1 MDVLDLNERG
11 METSIAQEL
20 EISMLCSSLV
30 SLNIC
35 PNLVL
40 VSSVF
45 QSEFGAP
52 NNLWR
57 NPQRN
62 GLVLR
67 ENKELSNERTIIS
80 AVDLPKKSQLQRGN
94 FQYIKMEF
102 CPGGDLEDLVRR
114 AVRLQVQVV
123 RSILFQ
129 MFFAFYTCREK
140 FNLRHFDV
148 KLLNFFVSTGGSLLS
163 PIQKLQHEEN
173 EKSLN
178 YEKNNNNNNYD
189 NFNNRYHDNVNI
201 SQDNQI
207 VKMRIGFGDHIFSI
221 PLSINSLC
229 VVKLADFGTSAV
241 GAAGLGESI
250 TQQQVSNNV
259 NLLFLIIY
267 YYFFLFISTPQ
278 NRENRQMQ

>member
-11 METSIAQEL
+11 METAIAQEL

-45 QSEFGAP
+45 QSEYGPP

-57 NPQRN
+57 NPQRS
-62 GLVLR
+62 GMFLT
-67 ENKELSNERTIIS
+67 ENKEGSHERTTIS
-80 AVDLPKKSQLQRGN
+80 AVDLPKKSQLERGN

-102 CPGGDLEDLVRR
+102 CSGGDLEDLVRR
-114 AVRLQVQVV
+114 AVRLDVQVV

-163 PIQKLQHEEN
+163 PMQKLQYEEN
-173 EKSLN
+173 ERSFN
-178 YEKNNNNNNYD
+178 YEKNQTNSNYD
-189 NFNNRYHDNVNI
+189 NFNNKYNDNINI
-201 SQDNQI
+201 NQDNQI
-207 VKMRIGFGDHIFSI
+207 VKMRVGFGDYIFSL

-250 TQQQVSNNV
+250 TQQQVSKKT
-259 NLLFLIIY
+259 FFFFIIF
-267 YYFFLFISTPQ
+267 FFLK
-278 NRENRQMQ
+278 

>member
-11 METSIAQEL
+11 MEAAIAQEL
-20 EISMLCSSLV
+20 EISMLCSTLN

-45 QSEFGAP
+45 QSEYSAP
-52 NNLWR
+52 DCLWR
-57 NPQRN
+57 NTQKN
-62 GLVLR
+62 NLLLK
-67 ENKELSNERTIIS
+67 NCDERTQIS
-80 AVDLPKKSQLQRGN
+80 AVDLPKKNQLQKGN

-102 CPGGDLEDLVRR
+102 CSGGDLEDLVRR
-114 AVRLQVQVV
+114 AVRLDVQIV

-163 PIQKLQHEEN
+163 PIQRLQHEEN
-173 EKSLN
+173 EKSHN
-178 YEKNNNNNNYD
+178 YENNNNNDSNRNKYNDKYNNNNNNS
-189 NFNNRYHDNVNI
+189 NNNN
-201 SQDNQI
+201 DNQL
-207 VKMRIGFGDHIFSI
+207 VKMKVGFGDIIFSI
-221 PLSINSLC
+221 PLLIDSLC

-241 GAAGLGESI
+241 GAANLGESI
-250 TQQQVSNNV
+250 TQQQVRTN
-259 NLLFLIIY
+259 IIVFY
-267 YYFFLFISTPQ
+267 SKI
-278 NRENRQMQ
+278 